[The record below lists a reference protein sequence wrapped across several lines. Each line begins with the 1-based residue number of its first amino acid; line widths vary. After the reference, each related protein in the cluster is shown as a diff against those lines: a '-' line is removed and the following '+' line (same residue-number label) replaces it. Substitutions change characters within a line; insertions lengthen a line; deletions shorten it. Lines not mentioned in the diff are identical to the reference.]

1 VHILLSRF
9 LLLSFSLINMSSSYI
24 YCFVLSTESPL
35 STTKQVCGKLGKL
48 GTNVVPAHSVFELA
62 RNNREVHSNI
72 NGISDLFPGL
82 SLSSMSSWQSFFS
95 ARSSCLP
102 FCYLDIL
109 GQRTKAI

>member
-1 VHILLSRF
+1 MCISPYPAVEIFAIVIFYDKHVFI
-9 LLLSFSLINMSSSYI
+9 IYV

-48 GTNVVPAHSVFELA
+48 GTNVVPAHIVFELA

-82 SLSSMSSWQSFFS
+82 SLSSMYLLQSFVF
-95 ARSSCLP
+95 ASSCYH
-102 FCYLDIL
+102 F
-109 GQRTKAI
+109 AIFIS